1 MVVPFGFSVG
11 DIIAGIGVIKNSIEA
26 FSDTRGA
33 TKDHKLL
40 CDTLTGLCASLEA
53 VRGLDI
59 DHVHDARQIE
69 ATRQAVDQC
78 QMCIDDF
85 VCRITKYKIIQPSIQ
100 PLSWESRVKAAAKKI
115 QWALLKQGDLSKF
128 KTDVELQ
135 FNCISVLLLSFQVH
149 RQRRQVSVLDSV
161 TASQAEALNISRGQT
176 DAIQELKIGNGEVL
190 DRAEEQLSIARD
202 TQGLIQALKTSMS
215 EGQCFMLQ
223 QILQQQA
230 SHYQSLVESQS
241 RSHRLLHQQS
251 RNVQLI
257 ANTQSQTQ
265 LLMSSLNA
273 SIAQITLNNGI
284 PPQVLLQRPLV
295 FRDALD
301 RVTPVHLDFI
311 DSAEAFLAVLK
322 IRFKEIGSEKLDRN
336 EYTLTDDKQN
346 RNLDMKKPWCSVM
359 KPGQHVSMSMI
370 FDTRFQQN
378 ICPGC
383 SATNETQNREETTC
397 VHCSLTYRLFEETIV
412 RNSPLSTDRLHQ
424 ESSKRQSDARH
435 SETRDKSAIHAQD
448 FGSTSEVTIT
458 DFRRVHLINRVE
470 RGFVFSLPTQGP
482 SNLLRRPGAKPIEP
496 HKFRDVRKNLRRYRM
511 AVMLKDAYVLTSLDS
526 SSLQG
531 NHGSRDSSPSRTFP
545 PSLREASYATGHMDF
560 TDVWSQQ
567 DWNYPEPTKKAISYV
582 FKTQRALFRYLG
594 SCLCDCRKRK
604 VECSLSHH
612 SLEDILDADHDEQ
625 SESDVQWALLIQ
637 RP

>member
-1 MVVPFGFSVG
+1 MAVPFGFSVG
-11 DIIAGIGVIKNSIEA
+11 DIIAGIGVIKNSIQA

-40 CDTLTGLCASLEA
+40 CDTLTRLCASLEA

-59 DHVHDARQIE
+59 DPVHDVRQME
-69 ATRQAVDQC
+69 AIRQAVDQC

-100 PLSWESRVKAAAKKI
+100 LLSWESRVKAAAKKI

-128 KTDVELQ
+128 KTDIQ
-135 FNCISVLLLSFQVH
+135 FQFDCISVLLLSFQVH
-149 RQRRQVSVLDSV
+149 RQRRQGSVLDNV
-161 TASQAEALNISRGQT
+161 TASQAEALNISREQT
-176 DAIQELKIGNGEVL
+176 DAIQELKIGNGKV
-190 DRAEEQLSIARD
+190 SI
-202 TQGLIQALKTSMS
+202 S
-215 EGQCFMLQ
+215 EDQYLMLQ

-230 SHYQSLVESQS
+230 SHYQFLLESQS

-251 RNVQLI
+251 RNAQLI
-257 ANTQSQTQ
+257 ADAQFQNQ

-273 SIAQITLNNGI
+273 SLEQITLQNEI
-284 PPQVLLQRPLV
+284 PPQVLLQRPMV

-346 RNLDMKKPWCSVM
+346 RNLDIRKPWCSVM

-383 SATNETQNREETTC
+383 SATNETQKREETTC
-397 VHCSLTYRLFEETIV
+397 EI
-412 RNSPLSTDRLHQ
+412 
-424 ESSKRQSDARH
+424 K
-435 SETRDKSAIHAQD
+435 DKSAIHD
-448 FGSTSEVTIT
+448 LDLGSTSEVTIT

-470 RGFVFSLPTQGP
+470 KGFVFSLPTQG
-482 SNLLRRPGAKPIEP
+482 PGAKPIEP
-496 HKFRDVRKNLRRYRM
+496 HKFRQARKKLRRYRT
-511 AVMLKDAYVLTSLDS
+511 AVMLELEYVPDLDSLDS

-531 NHGSRDSSPSRTFP
+531 THGSQASSASRTYP
-545 PSLREASYATGHMDF
+545 PALSEASYATSH
-560 TDVWSQQ
+560 TDYGIAWSQQ
-567 DWNYPEPTKKAISYV
+567 DGAYLEPPTMNPFTPKMKDRKA
-582 FKTQRALFRYLG
+582 LLRYLG
-594 SCLCDCRKRK
+594 SCLIECSKRK
-604 VECSLSHH
+604 AVFPLSHH
-612 SLEDILDADHDEQ
+612 SLEDILDRDHDEQ
-625 SESDVQWALLIQ
+625 HKADVQWALLL
-637 RP
+637 